1 MHAERIVVGLDYSAT
16 INDAVHWI
24 REHFAPGGEII
35 LVHAVEREPL
45 RTFMEDG
52 PAAEA
57 RFASA
62 LARAGDRAR
71 RAARE
76 LRVDGV
82 CCRVG
87 EGRAEDVLLAVAA
100 ETDADLIV
108 IGPRGHLVRPWLRLG
123 MVAEGL
129 LRGMDR
135 SVLLARGRMHDVPH
149 RVLLAL
155 DDAANTPDVLA
166 WVSTIRRRFGSHV
179 LAVHVLGNAAA
190 ESAPVRDAAR
200 VWLESSVKS
209 AGICDL
215 VDFEVLQGN
224 AADEI
229 LCAADRYVPDLLVLG
244 RSGAG
249 HAERCRGGRVMLSV
263 AHGAQFPMLIVAEP

>member
-1 MHAERIVVGLDYSAT
+1 MYAERIVVGLDYSAT

-24 REHFAPGGEII
+24 RGDFSPAGEII
-35 LVHAVEREPL
+35 LVHAVEREP
-45 RTFMEDG
+45 RRSFMEDG
-52 PAAEA
+52 PAADA
-57 RFASA
+57 RFSSA
-62 LARAGDRAR
+62 LSLAQDRAN
-71 RAARE
+71 RATRDLHIE
-76 LRVDGV
+76 GV
-82 CCRVG
+82 CCRVA
-87 EGRAEDVLLAVAA
+87 EGRPEDLLLAVAA

-129 LRGMDR
+129 LRAMDR
-135 SVLLARGRMHDVPH
+135 SVLLARGRMHDGPH

-155 DDAANTPDVLA
+155 DDASNTPDVLA

-179 LAVHVLGNAAA
+179 LAVHVLDNVAA
-190 ESAPVRDAAR
+190 ERAPVRSAAR
-200 VWLESSVKS
+200 AWLESSVKT

-215 VDFEVLQGN
+215 IDFEVLQGN

-229 LCAADRYVPDLLVLG
+229 LCVADRYLPDLLVLG
-244 RSGAG
+244 KSGAG